1 MSASAT
7 TPPASG
13 GPSATGLEKV
23 AETLHCPLC
32 LDFYK
37 DPVAL
42 TCQHNFCRDC
52 IKRVRTRAVGVYHAL
67 ECPLCRKIMQLSSRD
82 GVDNIPKNFERQA
95 IVETFQAAEREHAQT
110 VRALRESVE
119 VSLTQDLVKQID
131 KVHQIQEQE
140 NEQMVG
146 LGRGERD
153 VFNAAPQPL
162 SDNVFFSQTQTHSGV
177 NPGVREQDT
186 APSAPFQQ
194 EDCSSTPQQQ
204 QQRRLHL
211 LQQEQNRLQLKLEQ
225 EDVLEARR
233 NGPQQLQEQEWRRQ
247 QADRWNEL
255 QPQSEAEHQNV
266 KQSST
271 TSLPSYAQQQPYQYP
286 PILQHSQSLEQE
298 GSALEARRNQP
309 QQPQE
314 PDWRRQQADRW
325 NELQPQSEAEHQNV
339 KQSSTTSLP
348 SYAQQQPYQYPP
360 ILQHSQS
367 LEQEGSALEARRN
380 QPQQPHEPD
389 WRRQQADRWNELQPP
404 SEAEHQSVKQ
414 STSSL
419 PSYVEPQPYQYLP
432 SFQHS
437 QSLPYPL
444 MPTSGSYPYPSS
456 DDSQSYGYRSYPY
469 SYPHKENTTTPSPQ
483 PSLSL
488 STKET
493 GCSEC
498 HFPASSHCA
507 DCLSFFCWQCL
518 QDLHNPTRGLY
529 AGHKVT
535 ELTACISP
543 SESGDSCPS
552 FPTHGSSVPPTPI
565 KQDPTVTLNTAMA
578 SLNVAG
584 ELAVMG
590 VTKQTYKIPYYCGIT
605 AMGPGKQI
613 TVFGQPAKNCKRF
626 HINFQLGKNI
636 KTGDIALHFNPRF
649 TWPAMV
655 VRNSRMKGGYG
666 SEERGSRSQFPFKVG
681 RPFKLEFICLLD
693 KFEVRVDN
701 QYFIS
706 YKHRIRNLSSIETF
720 VIAGDVEI
728 SNVLGCA

>member
-1 MSASAT
+1 MTIFLYPLLVPVACAQYMRRQPVTFSCCGSGIWQYFLALEDTSDRFNYVPFLQVRRGRSTRRRGFLGILQYKMSASAT

-13 GPSATGLEKV
+13 GPSTTGLEKV

-52 IKRVRTRAVGVYHAL
+52 IKRVRTRAVGVCHAL

-110 VRALRESVE
+110 VRSLRESVE
-119 VSLTQDLVKQID
+119 ESITQDLVKQID

-162 SDNVFFSQTQTHSGV
+162 SDNVFFSQSQTHSGV

-233 NGPQQLQEQEWRRQ
+233 NRPQQLQEQEWRRQ

-325 NELQPQSEAEHQNV
+325 NELQP
-339 KQSSTTSLP
+339 
-348 SYAQQQPYQYPP
+348 
-360 ILQHSQS
+360 
-367 LEQEGSALEARRN
+367 
-380 QPQQPHEPD
+380 
-389 WRRQQADRWNELQPP
+389 P

-419 PSYVEPQPYQYLP
+419 PSYVEPQPYQYPP
-432 SFQHS
+432 SLQHS

-469 SYPHKENTTTPSPQ
+469 PYPHKEKTTTPSPQ

-493 GCSEC
+493 GCSAC

-507 DCLSFFCWQCL
+507 DCLRFFCWQCL

-543 SESGDSCPS
+543 SESGDTCPS

-565 KQDPTVTLNTAMA
+565 KQDPTVTLNTAMV
-578 SLNVAG
+578 SVS
-584 ELAVMG
+584 
-590 VTKQTYKIPYYCGIT
+590 T
-605 AMGPGKQI
+605 
-613 TVFGQPAKNCKRF
+613 
-626 HINFQLGKNI
+626 
-636 KTGDIALHFNPRF
+636 
-649 TWPAMV
+649 
-655 VRNSRMKGGYG
+655 
-666 SEERGSRSQFPFKVG
+666 
-681 RPFKLEFICLLD
+681 
-693 KFEVRVDN
+693 
-701 QYFIS
+701 
-706 YKHRIRNLSSIETF
+706 
-720 VIAGDVEI
+720 
-728 SNVLGCA
+728 